1 VQHRLIHLAVYTAI
15 LGMMIGC
22 GGDDGS
28 YQGATGTVSGVVK
41 IDGKPL
47 TEKAT
52 VTFFSKEGFAAT
64 GQTDSS
70 GKFTLKY
77 KQSSDIPVGKY
88 AVAVM
93 PAAGAASS
101 DPKDFM
107 DKESGETKVVEAKTA
122 IPKKVQ
128 SPGGSGIT
136 KEVKEGEQTIDIEI

>member
-1 VQHRLIHLAVYTAI
+1 MQHRLIHLAVSAAI
-15 LGMMIGC
+15 LGFTFGC
-22 GGDDGS
+22 TGDDGS

-52 VTFFSKEGFAAT
+52 VTFITKEGFVAT
-64 GQTDSS
+64 GQTDGS

-77 KQSSDIPVGKY
+77 KQSSEIPVGKY

-107 DKESGETKVVEAKTA
+107 DEESGETKVAEAKTT

-136 KEVKEGEQTIDIEI
+136 KEIKEGEQTIDIEI